1 MRYTNT
7 ARSIAIAHRR
17 TEDIQPAAILATMGM
32 IAALTATWIGMVAI
46 WRGPDAANAQT
57 GRASRT

>member
-46 WRGPDAANAQT
+46 WRG
-57 GRASRT
+57 S